1 MLIPVDKNGFWANRG
16 SPAPSLLRTAEFF
29 DRIQGKIIVEIGS
42 GLHGELSGNSILVW
56 AAKTAARRII
66 AVDTEQQR
74 IDEVIAGTTD
84 YSNVE
89 THLGDGLAYLQS
101 FEEQIDL
108 LYLDFWAGDGPGVFP
123 GAGRAEAYRQAYFAA
138 REKMN
143 DQSLILIDDTDHV
156 DPWKQ
161 SLILF
166 EARRDGFQVQ
176 HVGRQT
182 LLRRGAD

>member
-1 MLIPVDKNGFWANRG
+1 MLITVDKNGFWANRG
-16 SPAPSLLRTAEFF
+16 SPAPSLNRTAELF
-29 DRIQGKIIVEIGS
+29 DRIQGRIIVEIGS

-56 AAKTAARRII
+56 AAETRAERII

-74 IDEVIAGTTD
+74 IDEVITGTAD
-84 YSNVE
+84 YANVE
-89 THLGDGLAYLQS
+89 THLGDGLGFLQS
-101 FEEQIDL
+101 FDESIDL

-138 REKMN
+138 RDKLNAE
-143 DQSLILIDDTDHV
+143 SLILIDDTDHV

-161 SLILF
+161 SLIVF

-182 LLRRGAD
+182 LMLRSPG